1 MTLRIG
7 FVTGAT
13 PDKWARNWRD
23 QRREP
28 LELVPVT
35 EADQLDGVRD
45 GSLDMALVR
54 LPADTDGLHC
64 VRLYDELQVAVAL
77 ARAPDRRHRR
87 RDHHRPTSSTSSSY
101 APTRA
106 AGDLSRPARLA
117 VDVEQDA
124 IETVAAGTGVV
135 ILPMSVARLHQRKD
149 VVTRVVSDLDPTTI
163 ALVWR
168 LERDDDV
175 TQAFV
180 GVTKGRTARSP
191 RADAAPRQSATKT
204 RKPTITTR
212 NGISTQK

>member
-1 MTLRIG
+1 MSDPLRIG

-35 EADQLDGVRD
+35 EADQLDGIRD

-54 LPADTDGLHC
+54 LPVDQDGLHC
-64 VRLYDELQVAVAL
+64 VRLYDEVQVVAASREHMIAATDDEVCL
-77 ARAPDRRHRR
+77 ADLV
-87 RDHHRPTSSTSSSY
+87 DEQLVRPQAS
-101 APTRA
+101 
-106 AGDLSRPARLA
+106 GWRPEA
-117 VDVEQDA
+117 EQLDWPPMTEQEA

-149 VVTRVVSDLDPTTI
+149 VVTRVVSDLEPTSI

-168 LERDDDV
+168 IERDDEV
-175 TQAFV
+175 TQTFV
-180 GVTKGRTARSP
+180 GVTKGRTSRSS
-191 RADAAPRQSATKT
+191 R
-204 RKPTITTR
+204 
-212 NGISTQK
+212 

>member
-1 MTLRIG
+1 MSDPLRIG

-35 EADQLDGVRD
+35 EADQLDGIRD

-54 LPADTDGLHC
+54 LPVDQDGLHC
-64 VRLYDELQVAVAL
+64 VRLYDEVQVVAASREHMIAATDDEVSL
-77 ARAPDRRHRR
+77 ADLV
-87 RDHHRPTSSTSSSY
+87 DEQLVRPHTS
-101 APTRA
+101 
-106 AGDLSRPARLA
+106 GWRPEA
-117 VDVEQDA
+117 EQLDWPPMTEQEA

-149 VVTRVVSDLDPTTI
+149 VVTRVVSDLEPTSI

-168 LERDDDV
+168 IERDDEV
-175 TQAFV
+175 TQTFV
-180 GVTKGRTARSP
+180 GVTKGRTARSS
-191 RADAAPRQSATKT
+191 R
-204 RKPTITTR
+204 
-212 NGISTQK
+212 